1 MSPLAANKFKTT
13 IIPIVVVTF
22 VIGPV
27 LAKFEV
33 NRDVRFELHTREHS
47 LESFEEL
54 RIDGYGRTQEDIA
67 GQSTIFNASRP
78 TRVFVHGYWSSR
90 RAFLRY
96 AKAFLNGDDCN
107 FIAVNWLN
115 GSKTYNYWKA
125 RGRVERVSVCVCVC
139 DGAVWSKTI
148 WHNNTVSN
156 TCKLEY
162 YRGVFV

>member
-1 MSPLAANKFKTT
+1 MFKTT
-13 IIPIVVVTF
+13 LITVLIVISGV
-22 VIGPV
+22 VIGV
-27 LAKFEV
+27 VDAKFQV

-54 RIDGYGRTQEDIA
+54 RIDGYGRTNED
-67 GQSTIFNASRP
+67 QTEQRTIFNASRP

-125 RGRVERVSVCVCVC
+125 KGRVERVSGVGILSSSYSYWDEDQLGYQILFGGIEIYTKHEDC
-139 DGAVWSKTI
+139 SKQ
-148 WHNNTVSN
+148 
-156 TCKLEY
+156 
-162 YRGVFV
+162 